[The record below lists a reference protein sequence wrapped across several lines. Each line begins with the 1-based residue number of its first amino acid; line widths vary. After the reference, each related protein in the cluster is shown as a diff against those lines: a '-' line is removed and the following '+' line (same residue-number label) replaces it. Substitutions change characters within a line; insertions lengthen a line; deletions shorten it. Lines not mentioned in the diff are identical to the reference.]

1 MSAAWT
7 KKFAFDAGVPQN
19 GEALRYVAPAGNLNE
34 PNNPMAPD
42 TKDERS
48 NRIPIDFLDSDGETT
63 PDNSEEASDANGDQ
77 ELTNDMPDND
87 EATAP
92 EQEAFDADDPPVQ
105 ASPQAD
111 GSGDVAPTGGGPEV
125 AELVATRAELKR
137 LEGEVKELRDSLAR
151 RQADFE
157 NYRKRMERERSETY
171 NRVVADVAAKLLPVL
186 DNLKR
191 ALETEAS
198 LEASESDEFRH
209 FLSGVDLIYKQL
221 NGVLDALGVKPVL
234 AEGEQ
239 FNPHLHEAV
248 VTEPTD
254 EFEPDTV
261 IQEIVRGFRMGD
273 KLIRPAL
280 VKVAVKK

>member
-1 MSAAWT
+1 
-7 KKFAFDAGVPQN
+7 
-19 GEALRYVAPAGNLNE
+19 
-34 PNNPMAPD
+34 MAP
-42 TKDERS
+42 ERKGDGS
-48 NRIPIDFLDSDGETT
+48 NRIPISFLDADGE
-63 PDNSEEASDANGDQ
+63 ESDADTSEPSRDDQ
-77 ELTNDMPDND
+77 ELTNDMAPDN
-87 EATAP
+87 EASTP
-92 EQEAFDADDPPVQ
+92 KQESFDAGDPPVE

-111 GSGDVAPTGGGPEV
+111 GSPGDTAPSSGGPEV

-137 LEGEVKELRDSLAR
+137 LEGEVKELRDGLAR

-157 NYRKRMERERSETY
+157 NYRKRMERERTETY
-171 NRVVADVAAKLLPVL
+171 GRVVADIAAKLLPVL

-198 LEASESDEFRH
+198 IEASESDEFRH

-254 EFEPDTV
+254 DYEPDTV

>member
-1 MSAAWT
+1 MT
-7 KKFAFDAGVPQN
+7 PPQDK
-19 GEALRYVAPAGNLNE
+19 G
-34 PNNPMAPD
+34 D
-42 TKDERS
+42 TR
-48 NRIPIDFLDSDGETT
+48 NRIPINFSD
-63 PDNSEEASDANGDQ
+63 PDDDANSSASAEGAAKPAESDDELEEILDPSDVEAMQ
-77 ELTNDMPDND
+77 EQGP
-87 EATAP
+87 
-92 EQEAFDADDPPVQ
+92 FDAGDAPPNP
-105 ASPQAD
+105 SPQAD
-111 GSGDVAPTGGGPEV
+111 GSGEGALRGGGGPEV

-137 LEGEVKELRDSLAR
+137 LEGEVKELRDSVAR

-157 NYRKRMERERSETY
+157 NYRKRVDRERAETY

-198 LEASESDEFRH
+198 IEASESDEFRH

-221 NGVLDALGVKPVL
+221 AGVLDALGVKPVV

-239 FNPHLHEAV
+239 FDPHLHEAV

-254 EFEPDTV
+254 DYEPDTV

>member
-1 MSAAWT
+1 MGPEQ
-7 KKFAFDAGVPQN
+7 K
-19 GEALRYVAPAGNLNE
+19 GN
-34 PNNPMAPD
+34 
-42 TKDERS
+42 RS
-48 NRIPIDFLDSDGETT
+48 NRIPISFEDSDKEGWDATSADSAGASAT
-63 PDNSEEASDANGDQ
+63 DNDQ
-77 ELTNDMPDND
+77 ELDDRSAELDETELEHDISDNG
-87 EATAP
+87 EAV
-92 EQEAFDADDPPVQ
+92 EASA
-105 ASPQAD
+105 QAD
-111 GSGDVAPTGGGPEV
+111 GSPGEIGSVTGGPEI

-137 LEGEVKELRDSLAR
+137 LQGEVKDLRENLAR

-198 LEASESDEFRH
+198 VEAAESDEFRH

-239 FNPHLHEAV
+239 FDPHLHEAV

-254 EFEPDTV
+254 DFEPDTV
-261 IQEIVRGFRMGD
+261 MQEIVRGFRMGD

>member
-1 MSAAWT
+1 
-7 KKFAFDAGVPQN
+7 
-19 GEALRYVAPAGNLNE
+19 
-34 PNNPMAPD
+34 MAPEQKGD
-42 TKDERS
+42 RS
-48 NRIPIDFLDSDGETT
+48 NRIPINFFDSDNESSADDG
-63 PDNSEEASDANGDQ
+63 PDKSTSEPSADDQ
-77 ELTNDMPDND
+77 ELVNNMDIEDDTLTEPEVFEGD
-87 EATAP
+87 EVPAAP
-92 EQEAFDADDPPVQ
+92 GQP
-105 ASPQAD
+105 SPQAD
-111 GSGDVAPTGGGPEV
+111 GSPADVAPSAGGPEV

-137 LEGEVKELRDSLAR
+137 LESEVKELKDGLAR

-171 NRVVADVAAKLLPVL
+171 NRVVVDLAGKLLPVV

-239 FNPHLHEAV
+239 FDPHLHEAV

-254 EFEPDTV
+254 DYEPDTV
-261 IQEIVRGFRMGD
+261 MQEIVRGFRIGD

>member
-1 MSAAWT
+1 
-7 KKFAFDAGVPQN
+7 
-19 GEALRYVAPAGNLNE
+19 
-34 PNNPMAPD
+34 MAPE
-42 TKDERS
+42 KKGNRS
-48 NRIPIDFLDSDGETT
+48 NRIPISFVDSDDG
-63 PDNSEEASDANGDQ
+63 DAAGAAAAEADRPELSADQ
-77 ELTNDMPDND
+77 ELTNDMTAES

-92 EQEAFDADDPPVQ
+92 ELEAFDPDDPPVEP
-105 ASPQAD
+105 SPRPP
-111 GSGDVAPTGGGPEV
+111 GSTGELPPISGGPEL

-137 LEGEVKELRDSLAR
+137 LDGEVKELRDSLAR

-171 NRVVADVAAKLLPVL
+171 NRVVADIAAKLLPVV

-198 LEASESDEFRH
+198 IEASESDEFRH

-221 NGVLDALGVKPVL
+221 NGVLDAFGVKPVL

-254 EFEPDTV
+254 DYEPDTV
-261 IQEIVRGFRMGD
+261 IQEIVRGFTMGD

>member
-1 MSAAWT
+1 MAT
-7 KKFAFDAGVPQN
+7 GRK
-19 GEALRYVAPAGNLNE
+19 GN
-34 PNNPMAPD
+34 
-42 TKDERS
+42 RS
-48 NRIPIDFLDSDGETT
+48 NRIPISFPDSDKKTDSDAE
-63 PDNSEEASDANGDQ
+63 SEESPEQAGADNAQ
-77 ELTNDMPDND
+77 ELMSDMSADL
-87 EATAP
+87 EATQPA
-92 EQEAFDADDPPVQ
+92 QEGFAADDSQIQP
-105 ASPQAD
+105 SPQAD
-111 GSGDVAPTGGGPEV
+111 GSSGEGAATSGGPEF

-137 LEGEVKELRDSLAR
+137 LESEVKDFRESLAR

-171 NRVVADVAAKLLPVL
+171 NRVVADIAAKLLPVL

-198 LEASESDEFRH
+198 VEAAESDEFRH

-221 NGVLDALGVKPVL
+221 NGVLDALGVKPVQ

-254 EFEPDTV
+254 DYEPDTV
-261 IQEIVRGFRMGD
+261 MQEIVRGFRLGD

-280 VKVAVKK
+280 VKVAIKK